1 MFFVRV
7 VVGEPFTGRA
17 NVNVLLRH
25 VTEVLFAEPPSDVDA
40 RGHRLGQRD
49 RDARFL
55 ARQNLLAVEVAAI
68 GDGIEVLH
76 FQRRLRP
83 LGHGR
88 KLRPVVTDVGH
99 LMRDDQMM
107 LGVDRDLDVV
117 ADDTGALAAR
127 RHRAGIGICQ
137 RYLLVRC
144 GEHFHLENLET
155 LHLLLQLL
163 DLLFQAARLGL
174 ERLGRLLPVGSVELL
189 QIARD
194 ALLDLRHASVHLGAR
209 EVLIAVV
216 HRLELAAVD
225 RDAGFREQGLIVR
238 HSAMKRAHTSRM
250 AVPLSLRK
258 SAMVL

>member
-7 VVGEPFTGRA
+7 AVGEPFTGRA
-17 NVNVLLRH
+17 KVNVLLRH

-107 LGVDRDLDVV
+107 LRIHRDLHVV
-117 ADDTGALAAR
+117 ADDA
-127 RHRAGIGICQ
+127 
-137 RYLLVRC
+137 
-144 GEHFHLENLET
+144 
-155 LHLLLQLL
+155 
-163 DLLFQAARLGL
+163 
-174 ERLGRLLPVGSVELL
+174 
-189 QIARD
+189 
-194 ALLDLRHASVHLGAR
+194 
-209 EVLIAVV
+209 
-216 HRLELAAVD
+216 
-225 RDAGFREQGLIVR
+225 
-238 HSAMKRAHTSRM
+238 
-250 AVPLSLRK
+250 
-258 SAMVL
+258 

>member
-7 VVGEPFTGRA
+7 VVGESFTGRA

-55 ARQNLLAVEVAAI
+55 ARRNLLAVEVAAI

-88 KLRPVVTDVGH
+88 LRPVVTDVGH

-117 ADDTGALAAR
+117 ADDTGASA
-127 RHRAGIGICQ
+127 
-137 RYLLVRC
+137 
-144 GEHFHLENLET
+144 E
-155 LHLLLQLL
+155 
-163 DLLFQAARLGL
+163 
-174 ERLGRLLPVGSVELL
+174 S
-189 QIARD
+189 
-194 ALLDLRHASVHLGAR
+194 GAR
-209 EVLIAVV
+209 CSARFPIRPSPQWVMYGRRPRCKRNLTISEAFGCGHV
-216 HRLELAAVD
+216 
-225 RDAGFREQGLIVR
+225 FGL
-238 HSAMKRAHTSRM
+238 
-250 AVPLSLRK
+250 
-258 SAMVL
+258 

>member
-1 MFFVRV
+1 M
-7 VVGEPFTGRA
+7 VGEPFTGRA

-117 ADDTGALAAR
+117 ADEYRSLGRSSPSSGNWLVR
-127 RHRAGIGICQ
+127 Q
-137 RYLLVRC
+137 RDLLVR
-144 GEHFHLENLET
+144 GVASIFTLRILENACISS
-155 LHLLLQLL
+155 
-163 DLLFQAARLGL
+163 FSFSIFSFRRL
-174 ERLGRLLPVGSVELL
+174 
-189 QIARD
+189 
-194 ALLDLRHASVHLGAR
+194 
-209 EVLIAVV
+209 VLA
-216 HRLELAAVD
+216 
-225 RDAGFREQGLIVR
+225 
-238 HSAMKRAHTSRM
+238 
-250 AVPLSLRK
+250 
-258 SAMVL
+258 